1 MFPFIVICGKAVPVY
16 SIMMITGALCA
27 ALWVK
32 FTERKR
38 ELEQAD
44 VELTLIY
51 SSVGALAGAKLLYIL
66 TIADGFKADLIKLIT
81 DPGYFSGEFL
91 QKYFYG
97 GYVFYGGLIGAV
109 VAAVIYCHIERIDID
124 EMSRWVMPVLP
135 LVHAFGRI
143 GCFCMGCCYGIRAD
157 HFGLTF
163 YRSPIAPNGVPL
175 VPVQLMEAG
184 AEFILFV
191 VMACMAIRGER
202 GRSITAL
209 WLVCYGITRF
219 LLEFLR
225 GDAYRGFV
233 GALSISQVIS
243 LFIMGAGI
251 TLMMKNKRVI

>member
-1 MFPFIVICGKAVPVY
+1 
-16 SIMMITGALCA
+16 
-27 ALWVK
+27 
-32 FTERKR
+32 
-38 ELEQAD
+38 
-44 VELTLIY
+44 
-51 SSVGALAGAKLLYIL
+51 
-66 TIADGFKADLIKLIT
+66 
-81 DPGYFSGEFL
+81 
-91 QKYFYG
+91 
-97 GYVFYGGLIGAV
+97 
-109 VAAVIYCHIERIDID
+109 
-124 EMSRWVMPVLP
+124 
-135 LVHAFGRI
+135 
-143 GCFCMGCCYGIRAD
+143 MGCCYGIRAD

-251 TLMMKNKRVI
+251 TLMMKNKRIT

>member
-1 MFPFIVICGKAVPVY
+1 
-16 SIMMITGALCA
+16 
-27 ALWVK
+27 
-32 FTERKR
+32 
-38 ELEQAD
+38 
-44 VELTLIY
+44 
-51 SSVGALAGAKLLYIL
+51 
-66 TIADGFKADLIKLIT
+66 
-81 DPGYFSGEFL
+81 
-91 QKYFYG
+91 
-97 GYVFYGGLIGAV
+97 
-109 VAAVIYCHIERIDID
+109 
-124 EMSRWVMPVLP
+124 
-135 LVHAFGRI
+135 
-143 GCFCMGCCYGIRAD
+143 
-157 HFGLTF
+157 
-163 YRSPIAPNGVPL
+163 
-175 VPVQLMEAG
+175 MEAG